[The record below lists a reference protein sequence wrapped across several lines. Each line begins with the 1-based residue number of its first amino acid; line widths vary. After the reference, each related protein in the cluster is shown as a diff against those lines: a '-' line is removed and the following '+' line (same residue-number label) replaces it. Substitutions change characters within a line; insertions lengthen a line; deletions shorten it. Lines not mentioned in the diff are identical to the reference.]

1 MRADGTLVIWQGCQ
15 GKNHLLGIGKMV
27 LFKQR
32 IMKFRKSVPKG
43 VDRVMV
49 GYDPIEDS
57 HRIDE
62 HSHESFLNLKTK
74 Q

>member
-1 MRADGTLVIWQGCQ
+1 
-15 GKNHLLGIGKMV
+15 MV

-57 HRIDE
+57 HRIDK